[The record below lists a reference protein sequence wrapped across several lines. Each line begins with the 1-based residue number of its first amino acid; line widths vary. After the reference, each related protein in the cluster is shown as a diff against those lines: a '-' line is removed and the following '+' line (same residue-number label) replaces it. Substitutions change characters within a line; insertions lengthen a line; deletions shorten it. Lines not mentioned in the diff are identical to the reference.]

1 MKMENLSSNP
11 PRITQKQSRLKSL
24 GHRLSQPFLQSWDF
38 FRPWVTQSR
47 TIRGYWAVYGGI
59 NALVKSP
66 YFQTSVA
73 LSLVCLL
80 FWSKNDKM
88 EHAVKASEIAIGVL
102 PNLLGFTVGA
112 LAIVLAFS
120 SADIFR
126 VIAEDGNP
134 KSFFLTLTANLMHF
148 ICVQVLAL
156 LAAIIARIIDAP
168 VLDFIS
174 LFLLIYAVIVTFSAA
189 LQLFQTA
196 RIYNAKASIPSSA
209 DQRGRQI
216 RLRQPK
222 PKRIQNI
229 R

>member
-1 MKMENLSSNP
+1 L
-11 PRITQKQSRLKSL
+11 
-24 GHRLSQPFLQSWDF
+24 
-38 FRPWVTQSR
+38 
-47 TIRGYWAVYGGI
+47 A
-59 NALVKSP
+59 
-66 YFQTSVA
+66 
-73 LSLVCLL
+73 
-80 FWSKNDKM
+80 FWSKNEKLD
-88 EHAVKASEIAIGVL
+88 HAIKASELAVGVL

-126 VIAEDGNP
+126 IIAEDGNP
-134 KSFFLTLTANLMHF
+134 RSFFLTLTANLMHF

-156 LAAIIARIIDAP
+156 LSAIVARIIDWL

-174 LFLLIYAVIVTFSAA
+174 LVLLIYAVIVTFSAA

-209 DQRGRQI
+209 GARGRPI
-216 RLRQPK
+216 SLRQSK
-222 PKRIQNI
+222 PKRMQNI

>member
-1 MKMENLSSNP
+1 
-11 PRITQKQSRLKSL
+11 
-24 GHRLSQPFLQSWDF
+24 
-38 FRPWVTQSR
+38 
-47 TIRGYWAVYGGI
+47 
-59 NALVKSP
+59 
-66 YFQTSVA
+66 
-73 LSLVCLL
+73 
-80 FWSKNDKM
+80 M

-126 VIAEDGNP
+126 IIAEEGNP

-156 LAAIIARIIDAP
+156 ICAIIARIIDLV

-174 LFLLIYAVIVTFSAA
+174 LVLLIYAVIVTFSAA

-196 RIYNAKASIPSSA
+196 RIYNARASIPSVAGNST
-209 DQRGRQI
+209 RQVP
-216 RLRQPK
+216 LRQPK
-222 PKRIQNI
+222 PKRITNI